1 MFISEDVK
9 YVGVND
15 TTIDL
20 FEGQYKVPDGI
31 SYNSYVILDEKTA
44 VMDTVDINFSAIWL
58 EKVKTE
64 LGDRKPDYLVVQ
76 HMEPDHSAVMRYMAV
91 SYEKKLDK
99 GIQVVSEV
107 YVMRFTGMMFIV
119 MSVVLML
126 IELYSMIHN
135 TARQYARLVIASIAV
150 YTVIKLTRAIINL
163 IKVQKHRSPLLSA
176 IRNISLADAG
186 VSAVTLIRSLTVYA
200 MWLSESDKLIII
212 TCSGVIVYLTT
223 LVLGVAMLL
232 RHTDKNQ
239 SADKNAPITADNS
252 GDASKID
259 TVKEML
265 TENFVKISDNVVDR
279 YDAISDKANEKN
291 EMLKEHFEERV
302 RHIEEKRKNNDNKY

>member
-1 MFISEDVK
+1 
-9 YVGVND
+9 
-15 TTIDL
+15 
-20 FEGQYKVPDGI
+20 
-31 SYNSYVILDEKTA
+31 
-44 VMDTVDINFSAIWL
+44 
-58 EKVKTE
+58 
-64 LGDRKPDYLVVQ
+64 
-76 HMEPDHSAVMRYMAV
+76 MAV

-150 YTVIKLTRAIINL
+150 YTVIKLARAIINL
-163 IKVQKHRSPLLSA
+163 IKVQQHRSPLLSA

-259 TVKEML
+259 TVKERL

-302 RHIEEKRKNNDNKY
+302 RHIEGKRKNNDNKY

>member
-1 MFISEDVK
+1 MVYD
-9 YVGVND
+9 
-15 TTIDL
+15 
-20 FEGQYKVPDGI
+20 
-31 SYNSYVILDEKTA
+31 
-44 VMDTVDINFSAIWL
+44 
-58 EKVKTE
+58 
-64 LGDRKPDYLVVQ
+64 
-76 HMEPDHSAVMRYMAV
+76 
-91 SYEKKLDK
+91 KKLDK

-150 YTVIKLTRAIINL
+150 YTVIKLARAIINL

-239 SADKNAPITADNS
+239 SADKNAPITSDNS
-252 GDASKID
+252 CDASKID